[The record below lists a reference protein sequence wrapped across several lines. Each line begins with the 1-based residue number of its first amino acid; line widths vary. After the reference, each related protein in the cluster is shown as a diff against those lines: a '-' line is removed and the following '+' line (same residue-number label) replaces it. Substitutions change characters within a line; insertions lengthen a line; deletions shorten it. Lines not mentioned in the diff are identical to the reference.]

1 MGILMG
7 ILMVVFILVCL
18 LMTAIILLQ
27 SSKGDSLASGIFG
40 GAGMQNLFG
49 GRGAATF
56 LSKLTTGLAVSFIV
70 LSLFLARFYGS
81 TGSAPKL
88 EKSESKETQ
97 IIERPEEPSELAV
110 DEAAPAED
118 DTDVVDESAPT
129 NTDTKAEQTTSEE
142 SK

>member
-7 ILMVVFILVCL
+7 ILMIIFVLVCL
-18 LMTAIILLQ
+18 LMTGIILLQ

-56 LSKLTTGLAVSFIV
+56 LSKLTTILAVSFIV
-70 LSLFLARFYGS
+70 LSLILARFYGS
-81 TGSAPKL
+81 TGSAPIL
-88 EKSESKETQ
+88 EKEEAKKTQ
-97 IIERPEEPSELAV
+97 IIERPEEPSELGM

-118 DTDVVDESAPT
+118 EVAPT
-129 NTDTKAEQTTSEE
+129 NTDTKKTESATDEE